1 MSTAA
6 NYILLDAARMA
17 DEIDK
22 ALELNKSGK
31 TLFSGKSEHILVSVS
46 PYLFNYKPE
55 TDFSKWHSENGW
67 GNSWGVYVLCY
78 NDFESLHKHF
88 RKFILVKTEDGE
100 ELYFRFYDPRVLR
113 IFLPTCDEEQLKE
126 FFGPVKAYLM
136 EDDDPAFGII
146 FTLNQSKELVTQKVS
161 KEDFEKALSFGLES
175 IKKDPVV
182 VKEKTAAPENKKDK
196 PSGNK
201 GRFSIID

>member
-1 MSTAA
+1 
-6 NYILLDAARMA
+6 
-17 DEIDK
+17 
-22 ALELNKSGK
+22 
-31 TLFSGKSEHILVSVS
+31 
-46 PYLFNYKPE
+46 
-55 TDFSKWHSENGW
+55 
-67 GNSWGVYVLCY
+67 
-78 NDFESLHKHF
+78 
-88 RKFILVKTEDGE
+88 
-100 ELYFRFYDPRVLR
+100 
-113 IFLPTCDEEQLKE
+113 
-126 FFGPVKAYLM
+126 M

>member
-67 GNSWGVYVLCY
+67 GNSWAYMFYVTMILKACT
-78 NDFESLHKHF
+78 NIFENLF
-88 RKFILVKTEDGE
+88 
-100 ELYFRFYDPRVLR
+100 
-113 IFLPTCDEEQLKE
+113 
-126 FFGPVKAYLM
+126 
-136 EDDDPAFGII
+136 
-146 FTLNQSKELVTQKVS
+146 
-161 KEDFEKALSFGLES
+161 
-175 IKKDPVV
+175 
-182 VKEKTAAPENKKDK
+182 
-196 PSGNK
+196 
-201 GRFSIID
+201 

>member
-1 MSTAA
+1 MSSAA

-31 TLFSGKSEHILVSVS
+31 TLFNAKSEHTLVTVS
-46 PYLFNYKPE
+46 PYLFNYETE
-55 TDFSKWHSENGW
+55 TDFSKWLIENGW
-67 GNSWGVYVLCY
+67 GNSWGVFVLSY
-78 NDFESLHKHF
+78 NDFDSLHKHF
-88 RKFILVKTEDGE
+88 RKFITVKTEDGE

-113 IFLPTCDEEQLKE
+113 IFLPTCDTNQLKE

-136 EDDDPAFGII
+136 EDEDSAFGLI
-146 FTLNQSKELVTQKVS
+146 FTMNESRELRTQRVS
-161 KEDFEKALSFGLES
+161 KAEFDKALLMGLET
-175 IKKDPVV
+175 I
-182 VKEKTAAPENKKDK
+182 KTAPIVEKQKIPSTDNKKDK